1 MGKLFDSIKNVF
13 KSSAETI
20 LGEQITKSISEH
32 KDDLK
37 AKNEKQLPITANSL
51 SNSISKI
58 LGSECD
64 PLIAKAILDLV
75 DGSMDP
81 TTSNFQRRYEIGYN
95 RAGRLMQQIED
106 LGIVG
111 PSIGLK
117 KRELLVSSQ
126 KELSIL
132 INKQLEIVQ
141 RFEGK
146 SPEEMRKTLR
156 DTLGSLLSPN
166 EIPASPTPGL
176 RNTLE
181 VFNNSI
187 LSELPQDDN
196 GFYIYPNGIKIVK
209 ADDRF
214 NKNSVLHD
222 IINKLGYHFGEVY
235 YHFHSDNGSIVVP
248 EVAVSMTLYEI
259 ISQRLICIVRNDD
272 KILNYNELISCKK
285 AVEERGDDYDI
296 WNAFY
301 LREGAIYHNISR
313 TFIERVFGIRT
324 TVPISVNK
332 EQLLGFFYSK
342 GLDVGTIEETILTDS
357 TCYDITFEDS
367 ERQDHYNM
375 LLALKPYLELELY
388 VAHIDIIELNSS
400 VIRLAFPNYTTQIRE
415 YTFTFGGTDY
425 LWLTQ
430 CLQNGISM
438 LAKTTLLTSDYDYY
452 QYHLSCNEYDKK
464 LINLQSEYYS
474 KIEDNIKHNSL
485 IREKFITHYESDN
498 WKHESYDLVN
508 FIAIAAYYKQCDVPQ
523 DVFIESTQG
532 RYEVL
537 ERNIRDGISY
547 LSVKAYDEIFFF
559 VAGHSMPEEA
569 FYQQGLEEYHELNAT
584 YHNKQGY
591 IYVMV
596 NPSLEGMVKIG
607 KTSRDPKE
615 RAKELS
621 TATGVPTPFIL
632 VYQKQFEDCDLAE
645 RTIHQ
650 LLESRGCRVNNNRE
664 FFNISTSEA
673 IDLIQSYAGINS

>member
-1 MGKLFDSIKNVF
+1 MNKVFESIKNVL
-13 KSSAETI
+13 KLLLETI
-20 LGEQITKSISEH
+20 LGKTITQHILEQR
-32 KDDLK
+32 
-37 AKNEKQLPITANSL
+37 KNQATNNKQFTFDVDTLDSSL
-51 SNSISKI
+51 SK
-58 LGSECD
+58 LFHADYD
-64 PLIAKAILDLV
+64 PLTAKAIFEFV
-75 DGSMDP
+75 EGKMDP
-81 TTSNFQRRYEIGYN
+81 TTSNLQRHFEIGYN

-111 PSIGLK
+111 PSMGLK
-117 KRELLVSSQ
+117 KRKLLVSSQ
-126 KELSIL
+126 KELNNL
-132 INKQLEIVQ
+132 INKQLEVLQ

-146 SPEEMRKTLR
+146 SPEEMRKALR

-166 EIPASPTPGL
+166 ETSASSGL
-176 RNTLE
+176 RDTLE
-181 VFNNSI
+181 RYDDSI
-187 LSELPQDDN
+187 LNELPQDDN
-196 GFYIYPNGIKIVK
+196 GFYIYPNGIRIVK

-214 NKNSVLHD
+214 DKDSVLHD

-235 YHFHSDNGSIVVP
+235 YHFHSDDGSIVIPV
-248 EVAVSMTLYEI
+248 VATSMTLYEI

-301 LREGAIYHNISR
+301 LREGAKYHNISR
-313 TFIERVFGIRT
+313 TFIERVFGART
-324 TVPISVNK
+324 TVLISVNK
-332 EQLLGFFYSK
+332 ELLLGFFCSK
-342 GLDVGTIEETILTDS
+342 GFDVDTIEETILTDS

-367 ERQDHYNM
+367 ERQDHYNR
-375 LLALKPYLELELY
+375 LLDLKPYLELELC

-400 VIRLAFPNYTTQIRE
+400 VIRLALPNYITQIGD
-415 YTFTFGGTDY
+415 YTFTFGGTDF

-438 LAKTTLLTSDYDYY
+438 LAKTTLLTSDNDYY

-485 IREKFITHYESDN
+485 IREKFITQYETDN

-508 FIAIAAYYKQCDVPQ
+508 YIAIAAYYKQCDVPQ
-523 DVFIESTQG
+523 DVFIESTKG
-532 RYEVL
+532 RYEIL

-547 LSVKAYDEIFFF
+547 LSIKAYDEIFSFI
-559 VAGHSMPEEA
+559 AGHSMPEEA
-569 FYQQGLEEYHELNAT
+569 FNQQGLEEYHNLNVT
-584 YHNKQGY
+584 YQNKQGY

-673 IDLIQSYAGINS
+673 IDLIQSYAGMNS